1 MFSTA
6 LMKGEVNHTR
16 FQPKRHQFQYPI
28 AMLMLDVDEIASV
41 FERHRWWSLERFNL
55 ISFKRKDYLG
65 RHNGDLKTTVESLIF
80 KRTGEQFS
88 GQVYLLTH
96 PRYLGFVFNP
106 VSFYFCVNHQGQL
119 EYVLADINNTPW
131 DERYCYVLKA
141 KPGSQ
146 DQSVISTFDKQFHI
160 SPFMPMDIQYEW
172 RFFWREDD
180 LSIDMHLFR
189 NNEKQFTADMML
201 KRQPLDQQSMSR
213 LPLDYPLQTFKIISR
228 IYWHALKLWI
238 RRVPFYSHPQN
249 SSDNRTYSAKS
260 ALKDKS

>member
-6 LMKGEVNHTR
+6 LMKGEINHTR
-16 FQPKRHQFQYPI
+16 LQPKQHQFQYPI
-28 AMLMLDVDEIASV
+28 AMLMLDVDEIKSV
-41 FERHRWWSLERFNL
+41 FEANRWWSVERFNL

-88 GQVYLLTH
+88 GKVYLLTH

-141 KPGSQ
+141 EKNTHS
-146 DQSVISTFDKQFHI
+146 QSVISVFDKQFHI

-172 RFFWREDD
+172 RFYWRDD
-180 LSIDMHLFR
+180 ALSIDMHLFR
-189 NNEKQFTADMML
+189 HNEKQFTADMTL
-201 KRQPLDQQSMSR
+201 KAEALSQKAMSR
-213 LPLDYPLQTFKIISR
+213 LPLDFPMQTVKIVWR
-228 IYWHALKLWI
+228 IYWHALKLWL
-238 RRVPFYSHPQN
+238 RRVPFYSHPHT
-249 SSDNRTYSAKS
+249 SSENHRDRDKAS
-260 ALKDKS
+260 LKDKS